1 MKIVQIIH
9 ESCGYVYL
17 CAADGKASW
26 KVVCVYLSLSIPMMQ
41 NHSRFYFLFFAI
53 KKIGPHC
60 HVIANYSNFDIYLN
74 LLRLWLL
81 KKKALTVVT
90 YVCENS
96 CMA

>member
-53 KKIGPHC
+53 KKNRSSRTAMLLQII
-60 HVIANYSNFDIYLN
+60 VILIF
-74 LLRLWLL
+74 
-81 KKKALTVVT
+81 T
-90 YVCENS
+90 
-96 CMA
+96 